1 VFPESLVDSGSQ
13 WVYFKYRDLYDNF
26 APTRLA
32 QLVER
37 TTFNRVATGSI
48 PVPGVG
54 GNGLTNDFPK
64 GFSRRRHGSDVI
76 SSRSSAG

>member
-1 VFPESLVDSGSQ
+1 M
-13 WVYFKYRDLYDNF
+13 VYSKYQDLYDYF

-54 GNGLTNDFPK
+54 GNGLKNDF
-64 GFSRRRHGSDVI
+64 RR
-76 SSRSSAG
+76 